1 LLSLLLSEYSKQII
15 NFSKYQ
21 IMNFFKRLLKMGEA
35 EANAALDNM
44 EDPIK
49 LTEQGIRDMK
59 EDLEKSLEA
68 LAQVQALA
76 IRSKNEHEEFLT
88 KVENYQE
95 KALLLLTK
103 AKKGTL
109 EISKAERLAK
119 ESLIKK
125 EESSLQAVNT
135 KAQAVKLEGSVS
147 QLEINVAE
155 VKKNIS
161 KWENELK
168 TLKAR
173 VRVSNATQKLNKQLV
188 DVDSSST
195 VYMLERM
202 KDKVSQEEAL
212 AEAYGDIAHANKS
225 VDDEIDKAID
235 FTKDSAENELAK
247 LKEQL
252 GLSNDIKS

>member
-1 LLSLLLSEYSKQII
+1 
-15 NFSKYQ
+15 
-21 IMNFFKRLLKMGEA
+21 MNFFKRLLKMGEA

-68 LAQVQALA
+68 LAQVQALS

-135 KAQAVKLEGSVS
+135 KAQADKLEGSVS

>member
-1 LLSLLLSEYSKQII
+1 
-15 NFSKYQ
+15 
-21 IMNFFKRLLKMGEA
+21 MNFFKRLLKMGEA

-68 LAQVQALA
+68 LAQVKALA
-76 IRSKNEHEEFLT
+76 VRSKNEHEEFLL

-119 ESLIKK
+119 EALIKK
-125 EESSLQAVNT
+125 EESSLQAVNSQ
-135 KAQAVKLEGSVS
+135 AQTVNLEGSVS
-147 QLEINVAE
+147 QLEINVDE
-155 VKKNIS
+155 VKKSIS

-173 VRVSNATQKLNKQLV
+173 VKVANANQKLNKQMAGV
-188 DVDSSST
+188 DASST
-195 VYMLERM
+195 VSMLERM
-202 KDKVSQEEAL
+202 KDKVNQEEAL

>member
-1 LLSLLLSEYSKQII
+1 
-15 NFSKYQ
+15 
-21 IMNFFKRLLKMGEA
+21 MNFFKRLLKMGEA

-68 LAQVQALA
+68 LAQVKALA
-76 IRSKNEHEEFLT
+76 IRSKNEHEEFLL
-88 KVENYQE
+88 KVESYQE

-103 AKKGTL
+103 AKKGSL
-109 EISKAERLAK
+109 EISIAERLAK
-119 ESLIKK
+119 ESLIMK
-125 EESSLQAVNT
+125 EESSLQAANT
-135 KAQAVKLEGSVS
+135 KVQAFNLERSVS
-147 QLEINVAE
+147 QLEINIAE
-155 VKKNIS
+155 VKKSIS

-173 VRVSNATQKLNKQLV
+173 VKVANANQKLNKQMASV
-188 DVDSSST
+188 DASST
-195 VYMLERM
+195 VSMLERM
-202 KDKVSQEEAL
+202 QDKVNQEEAL

-225 VDDEIDKAID
+225 VDDEIDKAIN
-235 FTKDSAENELAK
+235 FKEDSAENELAK

-252 GLSNDIKS
+252 GLSNDIKA

>member
-1 LLSLLLSEYSKQII
+1 
-15 NFSKYQ
+15 
-21 IMNFFKRLLKMGEA
+21 MNFFKRLLKMGEA

-68 LAQVQALA
+68 LAQVKALA
-76 IRSKNEHEEFLT
+76 IRSKNEHEEFLL
-88 KVENYQE
+88 KVESYQE

-103 AKKGTL
+103 AKKGSL
-109 EISKAERLAK
+109 EISIAERLAK
-119 ESLIKK
+119 ESLIMK
-125 EESSLQAVNT
+125 EESSLQAANT
-135 KAQAVKLEGSVS
+135 KVQAFNLERSVS

-155 VKKNIS
+155 VKKSIS

-173 VRVSNATQKLNKQLV
+173 VKVANANQKLNKQMASV
-188 DVDSSST
+188 DASST
-195 VYMLERM
+195 VSMLERM
-202 KDKVSQEEAL
+202 QDKVNQEEAL

-225 VDDEIDKAID
+225 VDDEIDKAIN
-235 FTKDSAENELAK
+235 FKEDSAENELAK

>member
-1 LLSLLLSEYSKQII
+1 
-15 NFSKYQ
+15 
-21 IMNFFKRLLKMGEA
+21 MNFFKRLLKMGEA

-59 EDLEKSLEA
+59 VDLEKSLEA
-68 LAQVQALA
+68 LAQVKALA
-76 IRSKNEHEEFLT
+76 IRSKNEHEEFLF

-95 KALLLLTK
+95 KALILLTK

-109 EISKAERLAK
+109 EMSKAERLAK

-125 EESSLQAVNT
+125 EENSL
-135 KAQAVKLEGSVS
+135 KAQITKSQSVNLEGSVS
-147 QLEINVAE
+147 QLEINVAV

-173 VRVSNATQKLNKQLV
+173 VKVSNATQNLNKQMSEI
-188 DVDSSST
+188 DSSGT
-195 VYMLERM
+195 VSMLERM
-202 KDKVSQEEAL
+202 KDKVNQEEAL
-212 AEAYGDIAHANKS
+212 AEAYGDIAQANKS
-225 VDDEIDKAID
+225 VDDEIDKVLD
-235 FTKDSAENELAK
+235 YTKDSAENELAK

-252 GLSNDIKS
+252 GLSNNIN

>member
-1 LLSLLLSEYSKQII
+1 
-15 NFSKYQ
+15 
-21 IMNFFKRLLKMGEA
+21 MNFFKRLLKMGEA

-49 LTEQGIRDMK
+49 LTEQGIKDMK
-59 EDLEKSLEA
+59 VDLEKSLEA
-68 LAQVQALA
+68 LAQVKALA
-76 IRSKNEHEEFLT
+76 IRSKNEHEEFLF

-95 KALLLLTK
+95 KALILLTK

-109 EISKAERLAK
+109 DISKAERLAK

-125 EESSLQAVNT
+125 EENRLQAKITKSQSVN
-135 KAQAVKLEGSVS
+135 LEGSVS

-173 VRVSNATQKLNKQLV
+173 VKVSNATQKLNKQMSG
-188 DVDSSST
+188 VDSSGT
-195 VYMLERM
+195 VSMLERM
-202 KDKVSQEEAL
+202 KDKVNQEEAL
-212 AEAYGDIAHANKS
+212 AEAYGDIAKANKS

-235 FTKDSAENELAK
+235 FTNDSAENELAK

-252 GLSNDIKS
+252 GLSNNIN